1 MKLYLKSLT
10 LALMTL
16 LALGASAQ
24 PMSSVPTS
32 GTSTPLLGDR
42 LRVRLPQG
50 FEIEPR
56 EVNIMAAETP
66 QEFESRAVFD
76 QGEKRLV
83 LMVYELFQTAG
94 PDFQEVLER
103 TEREVGASTLVEC
116 DLIREHASLRV
127 YLSNGPSE
135 EVADDAVLVSS
146 AWTVSPDGT
155 VQYLAGYANP
165 AAVAGAAD
173 VDDVRKLFTTALMTL
188 EPGPTK
194 LETGARSQALSLW
207 SEAGEASVQLPEG
220 WSYTLQPGPDFLV
233 HRIRKLSPYA
243 TPSSAISLYVGGH
256 PSFFYQQAGVE
267 AQTVYGKLLG
277 QPSEWF
283 HSADEDRLLRE
294 SIRPARELDAD
305 TQLHL
310 ILSGPTEEALDEA
323 QKIADTMTLVKKPT
337 P

>member
-1 MKLYLKSLT
+1 MKLYLKSLV
-10 LALMTL
+10 LALL
-16 LALGASAQ
+16 LAVGVSAQ
-24 PMSSVPTS
+24 PLSSVPTS
-32 GTSTPLLGDR
+32 GTATPLLGDR
-42 LRVRLPQG
+42 LRIRLPQG

-56 EVNIMAAETP
+56 EVNVMAAEVP

-76 QGEKRLV
+76 QGDKRLV

-94 PDFQEVLER
+94 PDFQQVLET
-103 TEREVGASTLVEC
+103 TEREVGASSLVEC
-116 DLIREHASLRV
+116 ELIKDQGALKV

-165 AAVAGAAD
+165 AAVAETAD
-173 VDDVRKLFTTALMTL
+173 VDDVRKLFGAALRTL

-194 LETGARSQALSLW
+194 LESGARTQRLSLW
-207 SEAGEASVQLPEG
+207 SEAGEAAISLPEG
-220 WSYTLQPGPDFLV
+220 WVSTLQPGPDFLV

-243 TPSSAISLYVGGH
+243 TPSPAISFYVGDH
-256 PSFFYQQAGVE
+256 PGFFYRQAGVE
-267 AQTVYGKLLG
+267 AQTAYGQLLG

-294 SIRPARELDAD
+294 SIRSARELDD
-305 TQLHL
+305 HTMFHL
-310 ILSGPTEEALDEA
+310 ILSGSSEEALDEA
-323 QKIADTMTLVKKPT
+323 QAIVDTMTFDKRPKP
-337 P
+337 